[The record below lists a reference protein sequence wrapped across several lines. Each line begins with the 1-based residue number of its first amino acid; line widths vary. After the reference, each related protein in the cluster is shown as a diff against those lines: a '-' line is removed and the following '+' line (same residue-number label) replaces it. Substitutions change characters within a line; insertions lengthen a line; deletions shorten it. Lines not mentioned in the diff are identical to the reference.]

1 MKRNHDTECTNREK
15 AKTKPERKEKQACV
29 NASVVYTS
37 RRVGEDR
44 LVPAS
49 LLLQYILELHLLF
62 HPDSGK
68 ERILLGTA
76 LGTKWPSTARVLG
89 TASVQIL

>member
-1 MKRNHDTECTNREK
+1 M
-15 AKTKPERKEKQACV
+15 

-62 HPDSGK
+62 HPDQTVEQK
-68 ERILLGTA
+68 EPFLGQ
-76 LGTKWPSTARVLG
+76 L
-89 TASVQIL
+89 

>member
-1 MKRNHDTECTNREK
+1 MKRNHDTECTNRKK
-15 AKTKPERKEKQACV
+15 AKTKPERKEEQACV

-62 HPDSGK
+62 HPDQTVQQK
-68 ERILLGTA
+68 EPFLGQ
-76 LGTKWPSTARVLG
+76 L
-89 TASVQIL
+89 

>member
-1 MKRNHDTECTNREK
+1 MHYREK
-15 AKTKPERKEKQACV
+15 AKTKPERKEEQACV

-49 LLLQYILELHLLF
+49 LLLQYLLELHLLF
-62 HPDSGK
+62 HPDQTVQQK
-68 ERILLGTA
+68 EPFLGQ
-76 LGTKWPSTARVLG
+76 L
-89 TASVQIL
+89 